1 LLGGSVEAGN
11 KVLAT
16 NGLVSMFGAP
26 VVQRWSR
33 LTQTAFKNATSIFVE
48 PLLNWKAGDRIF
60 IAQNTIR
67 WADGEYKII

>member
-1 LLGGSVEAGN
+1 
-11 KVLAT
+11 
-16 NGLVSMFGAP
+16 MFGAP

-33 LTQTAFKNATSIFVE
+33 LTQSAFKDATSIFVE

-67 WADGEYKII
+67 WTDGEYKII